1 MRKLNKSQTNRACQ
15 LTSRGAHRSHV
26 FAGIALAATVICAA
40 TADALPPA
48 AYFRTRPAKPEID
61 SGVFARDA
69 ARDLGE
75 VDRIVKGEIE
85 VVGVTWA
92 FPSNR
97 VDWLFDASAKKGPY
111 NPEWTWQLNRMSFWT
126 ALARAYTRTGDE
138 KYARAFAQQFADC
151 LKQTGGVPPER
162 GYNNRGSPWRTIEE
176 GIRLMGSWS
185 VAFEAFRKSPAFTD
199 ELLIAFVKSAHAQAR
214 HLIAHRTGGNWLLM
228 EMTGAYFFALDF
240 PEFEDSESIRR
251 EALRVFS
258 QAIKEQVLPDGLQYE
273 LSPNYHQVF
282 HSSAT
287 RLYLRA
293 QACGFGHEIPKDF
306 LDPLRLGTEGP
317 LALVTPAFTLP
328 NFNDTFTDPL
338 ASSFSAAAKIFPER
352 RDFLW
357 LVTNGREGEPPKGE
371 TASRYLPY
379 SGFAAMRTDWTPDAT
394 YLAFDVG
401 PLGMGH
407 WHQDKLSF
415 VLWKGNECLVFD
427 DGGGQYESSR
437 RRNYGLSGYDHN
449 TLLVDGLAQNR
460 SGPKRVT
467 APIDAGWRS
476 TKDEDFAFGI
486 YDQEFGPKRQKL
498 ATQRREITF
507 DKKRDV
513 ITICDVAESADGK
526 EHDYTLL
533 FQLDTTNVVV
543 SADGRRVR
551 AEYGAGKKYA
561 LEMEIGGDGGERAE
575 AVTGRLKPS
584 MAGWFVGREYLV
596 PMVRPATTVFVK
608 APKGKTH
615 RFRTVL
621 RPVRSS
627 AKSCLAP
634 ARAVGCPPS
643 ERRDEVLG
651 DAILTDGWKF
661 SKDPTHTLA
670 AEGVGFDDSA
680 WESVR
685 VPHDWA
691 ISGPFNPKEH
701 GGTGKLP
708 WRGVGW
714 YRRSLM
720 LDAADA
726 GKSVF
731 LDFDGVMASPKVY
744 VNGHLAGGWDYGY
757 ASFRVDATPF
767 VKFGE
772 KNVIAVRASTLDH
785 HSRWYPGAG
794 IYRKVV
800 LKLRNPAHFAYN
812 GIFVTTPQ
820 VSNDGAT
827 VRLEWELEGDIPAGA
842 EVKVAVSGPG
852 CAGTVP
858 LRNVGTVPAE
868 KGSLSWQEEKP
879 ALWDVETPNL
889 YEAEVSLVN
898 GGETLSRERV
908 RFGIRTI
915 AFPVAT
921 GSLTNDWASNG
932 FHLNGRRVQLK
943 GVDLHSDLG
952 LLGMAFDKS
961 AMRRQLALMK
971 EMGANALR
979 TSHNCPAP
987 DVLDLCDE
995 MGIVVWDECF
1005 DKWDGTAGR
1014 RKDENLEEYVERN
1027 LQSFVKRDRNHPSVI
1042 TWSMGNEIQPY
1053 IEGSKWRSRVD
1064 GMTAG
1069 RFRRFRAAI
1078 RSLDPTRP
1086 VGIGCCDVHA
1096 VPTGMF
1102 AELDVSGWNYGAKY
1116 RHVKARNPDKPVIY
1130 TESASALS
1138 TYGHYEMPPAA
1149 KKTDCEKSAFAVG
1162 AYEHC
1167 AVPWGDIADV
1177 EFDRMECDRYVCG
1190 EFVWTGIDYLGEPT
1204 PFGKE
1209 SRSSYFGIVDLTGV
1223 PKDRYYLYRSHWNKK
1238 DETVHILPHWNWKG
1252 REGKSVPVYVY
1263 TSGDSAEL
1271 FLNGRPLGVRRK
1283 GEDASPRPSY
1293 YDVCAKYRLRWFDVP
1308 YEPGELRAVA
1318 YRGGKRIGETVMRTA
1333 GDPAALKLTVEPKLA
1348 DDPCALAWVQV
1359 DVLDAK
1365 GVRNPLA
1372 MNRVKFKLEGPGKIL
1387 GVGNGNPH
1395 AFEAFT
1401 ETASHP
1407 LFFGKAMA
1415 VIHREGPGELT
1426 LTVSSDGLSPARAMI
1441 W

>member
-1 MRKLNKSQTNRACQ
+1 MKKTLLSVLFVA
-15 LTSRGAHRSHV
+15 GAAILS
-26 FAGIALAATVICAA
+26 
-40 TADALPPA
+40 
-48 AYFRTRPAKPEID
+48 
-61 SGVFARDA
+61 
-69 ARDLGE
+69 
-75 VDRIVKGEIE
+75 
-85 VVGVTWA
+85 
-92 FPSNR
+92 
-97 VDWLFDASAKKGPY
+97 ASA
-111 NPEWTWQLNRMSFWT
+111 
-126 ALARAYTRTGDE
+126 
-138 KYARAFAQQFADC
+138 
-151 LKQTGGVPPER
+151 
-162 GYNNRGSPWRTIEE
+162 
-176 GIRLMGSWS
+176 
-185 VAFEAFRKSPAFTD
+185 
-199 ELLIAFVKSAHAQAR
+199 
-214 HLIAHRTGGNWLLM
+214 
-228 EMTGAYFFALDF
+228 
-240 PEFEDSESIRR
+240 
-251 EALRVFS
+251 
-258 QAIKEQVLPDGLQYE
+258 
-273 LSPNYHQVF
+273 
-282 HSSAT
+282 
-287 RLYLRA
+287 
-293 QACGFGHEIPKDF
+293 
-306 LDPLRLGTEGP
+306 
-317 LALVTPAFTLP
+317 
-328 NFNDTFTDPL
+328 
-338 ASSFSAAAKIFPER
+338 
-352 RDFLW
+352 
-357 LVTNGREGEPPKGE
+357 
-371 TASRYLPY
+371 
-379 SGFAAMRTDWTPDAT
+379 
-394 YLAFDVG
+394 
-401 PLGMGH
+401 
-407 WHQDKLSF
+407 
-415 VLWKGNECLVFD
+415 
-427 DGGGQYESSR
+427 
-437 RRNYGLSGYDHN
+437 
-449 TLLVDGLAQNR
+449 
-460 SGPKRVT
+460 
-467 APIDAGWRS
+467 
-476 TKDEDFAFGI
+476 
-486 YDQEFGPKRQKL
+486 
-498 ATQRREITF
+498 
-507 DKKRDV
+507 
-513 ITICDVAESADGK
+513 
-526 EHDYTLL
+526 
-533 FQLDTTNVVV
+533 
-543 SADGRRVR
+543 
-551 AEYGAGKKYA
+551 YGAKKA
-561 LEMEIGGDGGERAE
+561 FS
-575 AVTGRLKPS
+575 V
-584 MAGWFVGREYLV
+584 
-596 PMVRPATTVFVK
+596 
-608 APKGKTH
+608 
-615 RFRTVL
+615 
-621 RPVRSS
+621 
-627 AKSCLAP
+627 
-634 ARAVGCPPS
+634 S
-643 ERRDEVLG
+643 EG
-651 DAILTDGWKF
+651 AILTDGWKF

-701 GGTGKLP
+701 GGSGKLP

-714 YRRSLM
+714 YRRSLT

-726 GKSVF
+726 GKCVF

-744 VNGHLAGGWDYGY
+744 VNGHFAGGWDYGY

-772 KNVIAVRASTLDH
+772 NNVIAVRASTLDH

-800 LKLRNPAHFAYN
+800 MKIRNKAHFAHN

-820 VSNDGAT
+820 VSSDRAT
-827 VRLEWELEGDIPAGA
+827 VRLEWELEGNVPAGA

-852 CAGTVP
+852 CAGTP
-858 LRNVGTVPAE
+858 LRKVGTVPAE
-868 KGSLSWQEEKP
+868 KGSLSWQEENP

-898 GGETLSRERV
+898 GGETLSRERI

-943 GVDLHSDLG
+943 GVNLHSDLG

-961 AMRRQLALMK
+961 AMRRQLTLMK

-1005 DKWDGTAGR
+1005 DKWDATAGR

-1053 IEGSKWRSRVD
+1053 IKGSKWRCVD

-1086 VGIGCCDVHA
+1086 VGIGCCVVRA
-1096 VPTGMF
+1096 IPTGMF

-1116 RHVKARNPDKPVIY
+1116 RHMKARNPDKPVIY

-1138 TYGHYEMPPAA
+1138 TYGHSEMPPAA

-1167 AVPWGDIADV
+1167 AASWGDIADV
-1177 EFDRMECDRYVCG
+1177 EFDLMERDRYVCG

-1204 PFGKE
+1204 PFRKE

-1271 FLNGRPLGVRRK
+1271 FLNGRSLGVRRK
-1283 GEDASPRPSY
+1283 GGDASPRPSY

-1348 DDPCALAWVQV
+1348 DDPGALAWVQV

-1372 MNRVKFKLEGPGKIL
+1372 MNRVNFKLEGPGKIL

-1415 VIHREGPGELT
+1415 VIRREGPGELT
-1426 LTVSSDGLSPARAMI
+1426 LSVSSDGLSPARATI